1 MAPARTVPNGTNMT
15 DQSSTNLEQ
24 LAADARARIAACA
37 SLADLEAL
45 KVDLLGKKGAI
56 TALLKTLGGL
66 APEQRREAGA
76 RINAVRDAVV
86 AVMAERAGVLEQ
98 AELASEL
105 AAGRIDV
112 TQPGRG
118 QQPGGLHPVSRA
130 RRRIETLFRN
140 SGFSVEH
147 GPEVEDDWHN
157 FEALNIP
164 ADHPAR
170 AMHDTFY
177 FPDGRLLRTHTS
189 PVQVRAMLRDRPPLR
204 MIMPGRVYRC
214 DSDVTH
220 TPMFHQVEGLVVD
233 EGVSFA
239 HLRSVLHHFVERF
252 FERKL
257 GIRFRPSYFP
267 FTEPSAEVDIECV
280 FCSGQG
286 CRVCKNTGWLEI
298 AGCGMVHPN
307 VLRNVNIDSER
318 YTGYAFGMGIER
330 LAMLRYGV
338 NDIRLY
344 FENDLRFLRQF
355 G

>member
-1 MAPARTVPNGTNMT
+1 
-15 DQSSTNLEQ
+15 
-24 LAADARARIAACA
+24 
-37 SLADLEAL
+37 
-45 KVDLLGKKGAI
+45 
-56 TALLKTLGGL
+56 
-66 APEQRREAGA
+66 
-76 RINAVRDAVV
+76 
-86 AVMAERAGVLEQ
+86 
-98 AELASEL
+98 
-105 AAGRIDV
+105 
-112 TQPGRG
+112 
-118 QQPGGLHPVSRA
+118 
-130 RRRIETLFRN
+130 
-140 SGFSVEH
+140 
-147 GPEVEDDWHN
+147 
-157 FEALNIP
+157 
-164 ADHPAR
+164 
-170 AMHDTFY
+170 
-177 FPDGRLLRTHTS
+177 
-189 PVQVRAMLRDRPPLR
+189 MLREQPPLR

-252 FERKL
+252 FERRL

-280 FCSGQG
+280 FCGGKG
-286 CRVCKNTGWLEI
+286 CRVCKSTGWLEI

-307 VLRNVNIDSER
+307 VLRNVHIDPER

>member
-1 MAPARTVPNGTNMT
+1 MT
-15 DQSSTNLEQ
+15 DQSSTDLAQ
-24 LAADARARIAACA
+24 LAAAARGRIAACEDLPA
-37 SLADLEAL
+37 LEAL
-45 KVDLLGKKGAI
+45 KVELFGKKGAI
-56 TALLKTLGGL
+56 TALLKALGGL
-66 APEQRREAGA
+66 APDERRAAGA
-76 RINAVRDAVV
+76 RINALRD
-86 AVMAERAGVLEQ
+86 
-98 AELASEL
+98 ELAATLTGRQAALQQAALDREL
-105 AAGRIDV
+105 IAGRIDV

-130 RRRIETLFRN
+130 RRRIEALFRN
-140 SGFSVEH
+140 AGFSVED

-189 PVQVRAMLRDRPPLR
+189 PVQIRAMLREQPPLR

-220 TPMFHQVEGLVVD
+220 TPMFHQIEGLVVD
-233 EGVSFA
+233 TGVSFA

-252 FERKL
+252 FERQL

-280 FCSGQG
+280 FCGGKG

-298 AGCGMVHPN
+298 AGCGVVHPN
-307 VLRNVNIDSER
+307 VLRNVQIDAER

>member
-1 MAPARTVPNGTNMT
+1 MT
-15 DQSSTNLEQ
+15 DTQFIDLEQ
-24 LAADARARIAACA
+24 LAADARIRVGACA
-37 SLADLEAL
+37 GLAELEAL
-45 KVDLLGKKGAI
+45 KVELFGKKRAI
-56 TALLKTLGGL
+56 TALLKTLGSL
-66 APEQRREAGA
+66 APEQRRAAGA
-76 RINAVRDAVV
+76 RINAVRDQLTVL
-86 AVMAERAGVLEQ
+86 MAERQ
-98 AELASEL
+98 AALGQVELDRQL

-140 SGFSVEH
+140 AGFSVEV

-189 PVQVRAMLRDRPPLR
+189 PVQIRAMLREPPPLR

-280 FCSGQG
+280 FCSGTG